1 MLKLPIE
8 LVFPELL
15 GSAYPMKN
23 IRGHPRSSKVK
34 STINPIAIPRAQL
47 KLNAPFLLLIIS
59 PLFMKYPPLSTLSFG
74 FV

>member
-1 MLKLPIE
+1 MLKLTIE

-23 IRGHPRSSKVK
+23 NQGHP

-47 KLNAPFLLLIIS
+47 KLNAPFLLLTIS